1 MLRSAIG
8 RLRAAGMVEGASF
21 LLLLFVAMPLK
32 YVWGRPEAVSVIG
45 MAHGVLFLL
54 YCLLLVFAW
63 DAAKWNVRQCAKAFV
78 AALIPFGPFL
88 IDGWL
93 RREDKRLQGSEATPD
108 AEAA

>member
-1 MLRSAIG
+1 MLRTAIG
-8 RLRAAGMVEGASF
+8 RLRIVGMVEGLSF

-32 YVWGRPEAVSVIG
+32 YIWGRPEAVSVVG

-54 YCLLLVFAW
+54 YGLALLFAW
-63 DAAKWNVRQCAKAFV
+63 DAAKWNIRSCAKAF
-78 AALIPFGPFL
+78 AASLVPFGPFL

-93 RREDKRLQGSEATPD
+93 RREDQRVQNTAPSPD